1 MLSAKTNDIRNQIM
15 QKFKYEQIKRRKLRE
30 FLRQAKA
37 EVIASR
43 GGPNTRELE
52 RQTQNVI
59 HEMAH
64 NAKTAEEKEKVRK
77 LKEEHKAQQLHNYT
91 TDYVSFMNEQVVKD
105 SNA

>member
-1 MLSAKTNDIRNQIM
+1 
-15 QKFKYEQIKRRKLRE
+15 
-30 FLRQAKA
+30 
-37 EVIASR
+37 
-43 GGPNTRELE
+43 
-52 RQTQNVI
+52 
-59 HEMAH
+59 MAH